1 MATEALALDRVNAF
15 YGDSH
20 VLHDV
25 SWQVDEGRLLALLG
39 RNGAG
44 KSTTI
49 ASIVGFLPARSGAV
63 RLAGAAIQ
71 AATPEAISRAGVA
84 LVPQG
89 RR

>member
-1 MATEALALDRVNAF
+1 MATDLLALDRLNVY

-25 SWQVDEGRLLALLG
+25 SWSLQPGRLLALLG

-49 ASIVGFLPARSGAV
+49 HAIVGFLPARSGAV
-63 RLAGAAIQ
+63 RLDGIDIQ
-71 AATPEAISRAGVA
+71 NTAPELISRAEI
-84 LVPQG
+84 G
-89 RR
+89 RAHV